1 MVKKTAR
8 KNEAVRL
15 NKTIF
20 FVSLSAISF
29 SHNRRVSI
37 ALCPYKGCG
46 FGRQTMMGTARIKC
60 VLFVSLINALSLF
73 LQCDNYHSTDDHAQ
87 ENFPTQ
93 QHVSRGHC
101 SLILLLTCKRSSKLW
116 SKRIVK
122 FQGLVRMASLTVES
136 PGDSL

>member
-73 LQCDNYHSTDDHAQ
+73 LQCDNYHSTDEHAQ

-93 QHVSRGHC
+93 QHVSRGYC
-101 SLILLLTCKRSSKLW
+101 SLILLALVNAEANYGQNALLNFKVW
-116 SKRIVK
+116 SEW
-122 FQGLVRMASLTVES
+122 L
-136 PGDSL
+136 P